1 MKKQLLLFMFMLVP
15 MLASADAVEIDGIY
29 YNLITKAQQA
39 EVTSN
44 PNKYTGSVVIPEKVT
59 YEGVEYNVTSIGGSA
74 FQNCTNLTSITIPNS
89 VTSIGNNAFSNCGLA
104 SITIPNSV
112 TSIGKHAFESCN
124 ITSITIPNS
133 ITTISSYAFAYCRGL
148 TSVTIPNSVT
158 SIESSAFLGCSG
170 LTSITIPNSVTT
182 IGEAAF
188 SGCTGL
194 TSITIPNSLTSIESS
209 AFTGC
214 SSLTSI
220 TIPNSVTSI
229 ESSAFSHCS
238 SLTSITI
245 PNGVKKIGAE
255 VFKNCTSLTS
265 ITFPNSV
272 TSIGSYAFQNCTS
285 LAFIT
290 FPDNLSDIPNS
301 FQNCTSLTSIT
312 IPNSVSMIG
321 GQAFYGCTS
330 LTTITIG
337 SGVKS
342 IWASAFAKCPEL
354 KDVYCLAE
362 NIPTTASNAFEGSYI
377 EYATLHVPDAS
388 VSAYSNA
395 EPWKNFGSIVGINGG
410 GEAQKCATP
419 TISYGGKKLTFGCA
433 TEGVEY
439 VSEIKDAD
447 VKTHYGADIDL
458 SATYEISVYA
468 TKSSYTNSDVA
479 TATLVWTSAS
489 FTETTSAPGMVN
501 AAAYDIPVLIQSN
514 GGTLTVQGAVN
525 DGTPVSVYSV
535 NGTQAGATV
544 IQDGQAQVATSLQ
557 PGSIAIVKIGQK
569 SVKVVVK

>member
-1 MKKQLLLFMFMLVP
+1 MFMLVP
-15 MLASADAVEIDGIY
+15 MLASADAVEINGIY
-29 YNLITKAQQA
+29 YNLVAKAQQA

-59 YEGVEYNVTSIGGSA
+59 YEGVEYSVTSIGIKA
-74 FQNCTNLTSITIPNS
+74 FEWCSSLTSISIPNSVTIIEDYAFGLCSRLTSITIPNS
-89 VTSIGNNAFSNCGLA
+89 VTSIG
-104 SITIPNSV
+104 
-112 TSIGKHAFESCN
+112 
-124 ITSITIPNS
+124 
-133 ITTISSYAFAYCRGL
+133 R
-148 TSVTIPNSVT
+148 
-158 SIESSAFLGCSG
+158 SAFY
-170 LTSITIPNSVTT
+170 
-182 IGEAAF
+182 
-188 SGCTGL
+188 
-194 TSITIPNSLTSIESS
+194 
-209 AFTGC
+209 GC

-220 TIPNSVTSI
+220 TIPNSVTFI
-229 ESSAFSHCS
+229 GYGAF
-238 SLTSITI
+238 
-245 PNGVKKIGAE
+245 
-255 VFKNCTSLTS
+255 
-265 ITFPNSV
+265 
-272 TSIGSYAFQNCTS
+272 
-285 LAFIT
+285 
-290 FPDNLSDIPNS
+290 LS
-301 FQNCTSLTSIT
+301 CKGLTSIT
-312 IPNSVSMIG
+312 IPNSLTSLG
-321 GQAFYGCTS
+321 SSAFYDCSGLTSVSIPNSVTTIDTEAFCGCKS
-330 LTTITIG
+330 LTSIIIPNSVTKIMYKAFMNCSSLTSVTIPNSVTEIQGKVFESCTGLTSVTIG
-337 SGVKS
+337 SEVKG
-342 IWASAFAKCPEL
+342 IFASAFAKCPEL

-362 NIPTTASNAFEGSYI
+362 NVPSTQSNAFQDSYI
-377 EYATLHVPDAS
+377 EYTTLHVPDAS

-447 VKTHYGADIDL
+447 VKTHYGAGIDL

-468 TKSSYTNSDVA
+468 TKSGYTNSDVA

-514 GGTLTVQGAVN
+514 GGTLTVQGAVD

-535 NGTQAGATV
+535 NGTQAGTTV

-557 PGSIAIVKIGQK
+557 PGSMAIVKIGQK